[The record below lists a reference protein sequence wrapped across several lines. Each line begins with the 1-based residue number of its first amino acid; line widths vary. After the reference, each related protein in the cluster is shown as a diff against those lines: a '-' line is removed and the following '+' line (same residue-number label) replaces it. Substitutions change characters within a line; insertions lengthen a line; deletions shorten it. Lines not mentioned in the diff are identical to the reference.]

1 MVLIESGVASNVFAK
16 IINSICDTSKYK
28 KDKARMFFGDQ
39 ALQKLE
45 KHNLY
50 RVNITKN
57 SAVWDEVPRI
67 V

>member
-1 MVLIESGVASNVFAK
+1 
-16 IINSICDTSKYK
+16 
-28 KDKARMFFGDQ
+28 MFFGDE

-45 KHNLY
+45 KQNLY

-67 V
+67 VWYVG